1 MSSESAGFHLHF
13 LTTAFDLPTANSEI
27 AEDPVQL
34 DDSPVIDYTHFSL
47 ALSRSRKFARWVSWN
62 IDGLRMQLLSRAG
75 INFTKEQLRTRVET

>member
-1 MSSESAGFHLHF
+1 M
-13 LTTAFDLPTANSEI
+13 
-27 AEDPVQL
+27 QL
-34 DDSPVIDYTHFSL
+34 DGSPVIDYTHFSL